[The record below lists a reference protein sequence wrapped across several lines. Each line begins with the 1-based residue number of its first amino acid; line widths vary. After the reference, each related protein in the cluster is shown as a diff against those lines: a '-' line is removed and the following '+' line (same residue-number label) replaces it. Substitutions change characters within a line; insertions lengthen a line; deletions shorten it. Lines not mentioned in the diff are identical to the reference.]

1 MKVLLIISSIVL
13 PLVMFFLQLKIKT
26 FRFIFNILALIAIVI
41 FGDIAST
48 SIYQIIKE
56 NAVFMTT
63 IHAIFLNPFFLATG
77 GYLGIYFIYRL
88 ILLTIEETKN
98 WSHLSIFFLFKLY
111 VIEQPNHPD
120 NNIYTNSHYFYN

>member
-63 IHAIFLNPFFLATG
+63 IHAIFLNPFFLITG
-77 GYLGIYFIYRL
+77 GYLGIYFLYRL

-98 WSHLSIFFLFKLY
+98 
-111 VIEQPNHPD
+111 
-120 NNIYTNSHYFYN
+120 